1 MNEKNSQ
8 KNITSKEDV
17 LKQYKEI
24 SKLINEIVEKTK
36 TNSSETNAI
45 SNSKDNLSNH
55 SK

>member
-24 SKLINEIVEKTK
+24 SKLINEIVEKNK
-36 TNSSETNAI
+36 SNSSETNTI
-45 SNSKDNLSNH
+45 SNSKDNLS
-55 SK
+55 KLRK